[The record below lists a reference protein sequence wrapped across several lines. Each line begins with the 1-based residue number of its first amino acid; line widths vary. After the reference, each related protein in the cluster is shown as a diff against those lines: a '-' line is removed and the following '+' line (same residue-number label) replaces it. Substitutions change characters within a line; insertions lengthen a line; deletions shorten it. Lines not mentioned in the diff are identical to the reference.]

1 MAEISKGVTTV
12 KGSPKVVMD
21 SKKRQ
26 QKLRERRE
34 RKRERRPIGPRK
46 LRQKVQPALLRG

>member
-34 RKRERRPIGPRK
+34 REREREGQSGQESSGKRCN
-46 LRQKVQPALLRG
+46 QHY

>member
-1 MAEISKGVTTV
+1 MAVAEISKGVTTV

-34 RKRERRPIGPRK
+34 REREREGQSGQESSGKRCN
-46 LRQKVQPALLRG
+46 QHY